1 MGVFIFGVSSS
12 HARELSVP
20 LPGSF
25 RSFFS
30 GCVAPFAGSAALR
43 DPEAIKQPDESD
55 AQQGYPEPHGSTA
68 LHVFQ
73 GIDDAC
79 CGQDHDC
86 DPEGLKKGGSAH
98 GGYFV
103 MAPAAGRCR
112 AGGRGYRSVFLSC
125 GCKRKA
131 VNIMMMAQQAIT
143 TGTYQ
148 MSPPS
153 AIATR
158 HADTIAKMKNTP
170 ARIDMN
176 RLRNAI
182 SRYFVSVHFFQMF
195 ALFLAEFVYGHAATG
210 HDEQQSDRQIEPTYA
225 MTAYAEPSDRD
236 SEPDKRRAEKQQ
248 CQRKSLFIH
257 TPNEN

>member
-1 MGVFIFGVSSS
+1 SLFLVYLHRTPGSFQC
-12 HARELSVP
+12 LW
-20 LPGSF
+20 PGSF

-98 GGYFV
+98 RVSGFRNFSERVHGYSFV
-103 MAPAAGRCR
+103 L
-112 AGGRGYRSVFLSC
+112 LSC
-125 GCKRKA
+125 GCKRRA